1 MLAYDSAEVED
12 TCNNEFSEQQIVWLL
27 WLYIWVIIIII
38 IIIIIM
44 LLFSSKQ

>member
-38 IIIIIM
+38 IIIIIT